1 MSHTPTPWKVD
12 GTVPGAPEIVV
23 DSDEISPRRIAVVL
37 FHGASKDVYPNAA
50 FIVEACNA
58 YEKLKKE
65 RDDLLTVAYRAE
77 RKISECSD
85 DLLADDWKDI
95 RDHAREAIALCEG
108 GKE

>member
-1 MSHTPTPWKVD
+1 MSHTPTPYRYEVYDFGLVKRARLIEKETGDVFADGIFVD
-12 GTVPGAPEIVV
+12 
-23 DSDEISPRRIAVVL
+23 D
-37 FHGASKDVYPNAA
+37 AA
-50 FIVEACNA
+50 YIVEACNA